1 MPTLL
6 ALTLLL
12 SAVAAAYVMTLG
24 IAALWSRKLQLIGG
38 GRTLVGPLAQ
48 LSGILA
54 LTPLVLSLLSGGELC
69 FGLGARTRPEALLAQ
84 VAGED
89 VDEWQQRRAEGKQF
103 LYGMAG
109 DFGLLGIP
117 VVMVVWVLVVTHG
130 IRPPRKQQPQ
140 AVQPDLPPWRD
151 PDFL

>member
-12 SAVAAAYVMTLG
+12 SALAAVYVMTLG
-24 IAALWSRKLQLIGG
+24 IAALWSRKLQLFGG
-38 GRTLVGPLAQ
+38 GPTLVGPLAQ
-48 LSGILA
+48 LTGILA

-69 FGLGARTRPEALLAQ
+69 YAWEIRTRPQPPLAQ
-84 VAGED
+84 VSDEE

-117 VVMVVWVLVVTHG
+117 IVMVVWVLVVTHG
-130 IRPPRKQQPQ
+130 IRPPRKQRPK
-140 AVQPDLPPWRD
+140 ALQPDLPPWRD